1 MAKQPSSGRVT
12 LAGRLPRAIR
22 VALFSVIA
30 AGGGYV
36 FHLGATLGYLTF
48 EKPESAPTASSRMPG
63 GALVICGGGL
73 LPENVRGRF
82 LELAGG
88 TAAKIVVIPTANGF
102 ADGPPVSPP
111 PVSTTPGNAGDDGQA
126 RPRPT
131 AGRYSINMTLD
142 MWRPY
147 RLASLQLLHARS
159 RQEADDATFVKP
171 LAEATGVW
179 ISGGTQQRLIDRY
192 RGTEVERQLK
202 ALLERGGVI
211 GGTSAGAAVMSGVMI
226 QGGRTEAQV
235 GEGFDFLPG
244 TVIDQHFLRRNR
256 LKRLLGV
263 VKLHP
268 DLIGLGIEESTALV
282 VDVRAMKVHVV
293 GTSNSYVLACVPE
306 TVPAT
311 AEGGAGPNSSD
322 EAPKTVNVRF
332 EVLKAGD
339 EADLTGLRSLSN
351 NAVIQGIDFDAL

>member
-111 PVSTTPGNAGDDGQA
+111 PVGTTPGNAGDDGQA

-131 AGRYSINMTLD
+131 
-142 MWRPY
+142 
-147 RLASLQLLHARS
+147 
-159 RQEADDATFVKP
+159 RQENLNPCPLHGLATR
-171 LAEATGVW
+171 T
-179 ISGGTQQRLIDRY
+179 SDR
-192 RGTEVERQLK
+192 
-202 ALLERGGVI
+202 
-211 GGTSAGAAVMSGVMI
+211 S
-226 QGGRTEAQV
+226 GRTPTWNRSSGA
-235 GEGFDFLPG
+235 
-244 TVIDQHFLRRNR
+244 TV
-256 LKRLLGV
+256 
-263 VKLHP
+263 
-268 DLIGLGIEESTALV
+268 
-282 VDVRAMKVHVV
+282 
-293 GTSNSYVLACVPE
+293 
-306 TVPAT
+306 
-311 AEGGAGPNSSD
+311 
-322 EAPKTVNVRF
+322 
-332 EVLKAGD
+332 
-339 EADLTGLRSLSN
+339 
-351 NAVIQGIDFDAL
+351 